1 MLTPKKRNRSNRRHR
16 VVEKSSE
23 DKSSSTE
30 EEEEQNPTRKPKQ
43 TTKRTQRAKKE
54 KAKMKKKASGA
65 FDIDGPYNPGMEYDV
80 NWSQGKKAAWNAARR
95 RYHRTGTKEALAD
108 KVDGMKKMLKVFKA
122 RDVGENKITDLEAA
136 IECWSKRRDETE

>member
-1 MLTPKKRNRSNRRHR
+1 MVRKTDFSPVQRSI
-16 VVEKSSE
+16 
-23 DKSSSTE
+23 
-30 EEEEQNPTRKPKQ
+30 PTISARW
-43 TTKRTQRAKKE
+43 KRTQRAKKE
-54 KAKMKKKASGA
+54 KTKMKKKTSGT

-122 RDVGENKITDLEAA
+122 RDVGKGKITELETA
-136 IECWSKRRDETE
+136 IERWMEQEA